1 MAKGIEK
8 MGDGR
13 FEARVKYQGTSKRS
27 ELHSMYV
34 GMFST
39 LEAAV
44 AARYKFIVNMF

>member
-1 MAKGIEK
+1 MPRQAIAKGIVK

-39 LEAAV
+39 L
-44 AARYKFIVNMF
+44 